1 MSGMKLLFGTAMNNR
16 ESFIRY
22 PRVRRDCQMVIAMT
36 VAMLLAII
44 NLGCE
49 EPPRLSSAAATTT
62 VSANVVTDQGRG
74 GYDWQRDGTPF
85 VFKRKLPFSYF
96 ERVEPKLLAE
106 KMNAKRIEI
115 DFDKQDFGHL
125 QPDLVANLK
134 RAFTRN
140 PKIAIKYEI
149 PKSKEVFTS
158 GFHFDQAGERII
170 TVGSRVQI
178 WDVASGK
185 TTASFPAPGECKSA
199 FLLKSPQQCLVVKS
213 QAVAIH
219 DIGSGSQLYL
229 TEFPDPIEFCTYS
242 EKANIIA
249 LVTRAKAG
257 LQLHVLNDHCKTLS
271 RTKEG
276 QIVDARVSINPE
288 GKYIAVSQNQLARW
302 HIDKQPAELVVQNT
316 LTLKDTIALAGVE
329 SDYWF
334 GSNGAV
340 QLTSPVQDPSRFVS
354 LISRILDTKAFTLE
368 NYTWAL
374 VLGNRIGQDGK
385 WQSFLQDIHINR
397 FEISIPQN
405 LDHPAVCMDAAKDG
419 TLVAL
424 GCEHAIQVADRVRFT
439 DPYFDL
445 TIGRIASLLTKERF
459 DEFEA
464 TAKFIRAQPRV
475 IASDCG
481 EELYAKVLRGAALRW
496 KEAIRISGTF
506 PQVQGMMIS
515 GFSGA
520 TERSDE
526 QLRKFQKW
534 LESES
539 PIAQETY
546 AATLYE
552 LSTEPMFRYLTPE
565 CIRLFD
571 ELLKDERPSAMVFE
585 LRILLE
591 NRNSILTAEQLD
603 QLLERATSLYPSTL
617 DHHTAVASLFGKTD
631 YILDEADADAYMNAV
646 ADMYPIETNDAV
658 YALLVSRF
666 LDRVSIPNM
675 PLDQDRLVRGIR
687 IAIEQDWLYPS
698 DAYQWYSHFVTKYR
712 SDNQAEMDRIPNY
725 FLRTQTIVDSFTG
738 PARTEF
744 FEKVRDQAFSLAK

>member
-1 MSGMKLLFGTAMNNR
+1 MNNR
-16 ESFIRY
+16 QIFIRHT
-22 PRVRRDCQMVIAMT
+22 RARCECQMI
-36 VAMLLAII
+36 VAMSVVVLLALT

-49 EPPRLSSAAATTT
+49 ELPRLSSSAVTSTA
-62 VSANVVTDQGRG
+62 SANVVTDQGRG
-74 GYDWQRDGTPF
+74 EYDWQRDGTPF

-115 DFDKQDFGHL
+115 DFDKQDFSRL

-140 PKIAIKYEI
+140 PKIEIKYEI
-149 PKSKEVFTS
+149 PKSKEVVTS
-158 GFHFDQAGERII
+158 GFHFDQAGERLI

-178 WDVASGK
+178 WDVGSGK
-185 TTASFPAPGECKSA
+185 ATASFPSPGECKSA
-199 FLLKSPQQCLVVKS
+199 FLMKSAQQCLVVKS

-219 DIGSGSQLYL
+219 DIGSGSQLYIM
-229 TEFPDPIEFCTYS
+229 EFTDPIEFCTYS
-242 EKANIIA
+242 EKANTIA
-249 LVTRAKAG
+249 LVTRAKEG
-257 LQLHVLNDHCKTLS
+257 LQLHVMNDHCKTLS

-276 QIVDARVSINPE
+276 EIVDARVSINPE
-288 GKYIAVSQNQLARW
+288 GKYIAVSQNKLARW

-316 LTLKDTIALAGVE
+316 RTLKDTIALAGVE

-334 GSNGAV
+334 GENGAV
-340 QLTSPVQDPSRFVS
+340 QLTSPVQDPSRYVS
-354 LISRILDTKAFTLE
+354 LISRILDAKAFTLE

-374 VLGNRIGQDGK
+374 VLGKRIGQDRN

-397 FEISIPQN
+397 FEISIPQD
-405 LDHPAVCMDAAKDG
+405 LAHPASCMDAAKDG

-445 TIGRIASLLTKERF
+445 TIGRIASLLIKDRF

-464 TAKFIRAQPRV
+464 AVKFIRAQPRV

-481 EELYAKVLRGAALRW
+481 EELYAKILRGAAVRW
-496 KEAIRISGTF
+496 KESIRISGTF
-506 PQVQGMMIS
+506 PQVQGMMVS
-515 GFSGA
+515 GFSNA
-520 TERSDE
+520 TELSDDP
-526 QLRKFQKW
+526 LKKFQKW
-534 LESES
+534 LDSES
-539 PIAQETY
+539 PIAKETY

-552 LSTEPMFRYLTPE
+552 LSTEPRFRYLTPE

-571 ELLKDERPSAMVFE
+571 ELLKGERPSAMVFE

-603 QLLERATSLYPSTL
+603 PLLESATSLYPSTL
-617 DHHTAVASLFGKTD
+617 DHHTAVASLFGKSD
-631 YILDEADADAYMNAV
+631 YILDEVDADAYMNAV
-646 ADMYPIETNDAV
+646 ADMYPVETNDAV
-658 YALLVSRF
+658 YALLVARF

-712 SDNQAEMDRIPNY
+712 NENQAEMDRIPNY
-725 FLRTQTIVDSFTG
+725 FIRNQTIVDSFTG